1 MFLGIITALSS
12 CKIDPKKVEILN
24 YYRVFYE
31 TQNHLKKI
39 NKLTPVANSIYL
51 MKSRLGLKELNG
63 RLSMAIFYTELFFFF
78 FLNHSITHS
87 VNERE
92 RCQDNQL

>member
-12 CKIDPKKVEILN
+12 CKINPKEVEILN

-39 NKLTPVANSIYL
+39 NKLTPVANSIYH
-51 MKSRLGLKELNG
+51 MKPRVGLKELTG
-63 RLSMAIFYTELFFFF
+63 RLSMAIFYKELSF
-78 FLNHSITHS
+78 NHSITHS

-92 RCQDNQL
+92 RH